1 MDKRQILKLIKY
13 NKLLQNKI
21 EVNLIDYHFF
31 SDRIIIFDTTKKNIE
46 GFHKNEYQFEG
57 KYLRRRKGK
66 EYGLPGKELIF
77 EGEYLN
83 GKRNGKGK
91 EYAKYGEIFE
101 GEYINGKRSGKGKDL
116 YEKIEGEIRVI
127 FEGEYLEGKKWNG
140 IERVYKKKV
149 LKYEVEYLNG
159 ERNGKGKE
167 YDIDGNLIFESEYL
181 NGERWNGF
189 RKGYGYDDK
198 LLFEEKYL
206 NGKIIID
213 SQK

>member
-1 MDKRQILKLIKY
+1 MLEQINSAYMLKIILNYMDKRQILKLIKY

-66 EYGLPGKELIF
+66 EYDIQYNELLF

-83 GKRNGKGK
+83 GKRHGKGE
-91 EYAKYGEIFE
+91 EYDDNGLLIFK
-101 GEYINGKRSGKGKDL
+101 GEYLNGKRSGKGKYL
-116 YEKIEGEIRVI
+116 YENISAEIRVK

-140 IERVYKKKV
+140 IERVYKKK
-149 LKYEVEYLNG
+149 
-159 ERNGKGKE
+159 
-167 YDIDGNLIFESEYL
+167 F
-181 NGERWNGF
+181 
-189 RKGYGYDDK
+189 
-198 LLFEEKYL
+198 
-206 NGKIIID
+206 
-213 SQK
+213 

>member
-1 MDKRQILKLIKY
+1 MLEQINSAYMLKIILNYMDKTQLLKLIKY

-31 SDRIIIFDTTKKNIE
+31 SHTIITFDNTNKNIE
-46 GFHKNEYQFEG
+46 CFHKNEYQFEG
-57 KYLRRRKGK
+57 KYLRRKKGK
-66 EYGLPGKELIF
+66 AYDIKYNKLLF

-91 EYAKYGEIFE
+91 EYDKYEDKVIFE
-101 GEYINGKRSGKGKDL
+101 GEYLNGKKSGKGKYL
-116 YEKIEGEIRVI
+116 YEEFFEEIRVI

-159 ERNGKGKE
+159 KK
-167 YDIDGNLIFESEYL
+167 
-181 NGERWNGF
+181 
-189 RKGYGYDDK
+189 
-198 LLFEEKYL
+198 
-206 NGKIIID
+206 
-213 SQK
+213 